1 MQGQSFNYKLQPNLK
16 NLQYSNSM
24 YVFWIFWEFKR
35 KDPYDKGF
43 LIAIHAKRY
52 KVFFSTSMSYL
63 LMNVTTRTVI
73 RCYFVLF
80 MLTIWTS
87 SMSNTIIRGE
97 KYQNSKFIRY
107 LCFKSEEKELNTS
120 RCNLRRQER
129 SWTSI
134 NEIRKIG
141 LKPNE
146 PTFQWK

>member
-16 NLQYSNSM
+16 NLQHSNSM

-35 KDPYDKGF
+35 KECLWQGF
-43 LIAIHAKRY
+43 FNCDTSQEIQDI
-52 KVFFSTSMSYL
+52 FSTSMSYL

-141 LKPNE
+141 LKPNK

>member
-1 MQGQSFNYKLQPNLK
+1 MFSD
-16 NLQYSNSM
+16 YSGSLNG
-24 YVFWIFWEFKR
+24 R
-35 KDPYDKGF
+35 NAYDTGF
-43 LIAIHAKRY
+43 LIAIEAKRY

-63 LMNVTTRTVI
+63 LMNVTTVI

-87 SMSNTIIRGE
+87 SMSNTIIRDG

-129 SWTSI
+129 S
-134 NEIRKIG
+134 
-141 LKPNE
+141 
-146 PTFQWK
+146 

>member
-16 NLQYSNSM
+16 NLQHSLSTFNVCFLNILHGSLNG
-24 YVFWIFWEFKR
+24 R
-35 KDPYDKGF
+35 NAYDKGF
-43 LIAIHAKRY
+43 LIAIQAKTY

-73 RCYFVLF
+73 RCYFVPF

-87 SMSNTIIRGE
+87 SMSNTIIGGE

-129 SWTSI
+129 S
-134 NEIRKIG
+134 
-141 LKPNE
+141 
-146 PTFQWK
+146 